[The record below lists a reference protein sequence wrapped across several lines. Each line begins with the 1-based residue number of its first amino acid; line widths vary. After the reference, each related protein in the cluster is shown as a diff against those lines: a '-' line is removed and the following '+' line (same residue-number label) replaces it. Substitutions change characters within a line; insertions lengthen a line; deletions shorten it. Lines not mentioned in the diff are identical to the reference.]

1 MPTTIRLAEQPVKR
15 GLVSFRR
22 RAYNPPEMT
31 LGDSFTWAFKDPQWP
46 GKMLVQGL
54 IALIPII
61 GWMAMLGWLMM
72 AIDNLRA
79 GKTELPRA
87 GFHLERGAAPF
98 FVQVIYG
105 LALSI
110 PGDVFIILAV
120 IIVAANSHSSA
131 AGGAGGALFVLAY
144 LLYFAAALLLR
155 FLYPALFLNTNR
167 HGFAGGMD
175 FQKVWRLSTF
185 NVGSAVIAALL
196 IWVAS
201 IIGGLGVTLCIIPA
215 IFTVP
220 WENAITAGVVIW
232 FEKESGPAS

>member
-1 MPTTIRLAEQPVKR
+1 MTI
-15 GLVSFRR
+15 
-22 RAYNPPEMT
+22 
-31 LGDSFTWAFKDPQWP
+31 GDSFTWAFKDPQWP
-46 GKMLVQGL
+46 GRMLVQGL

-79 GKTELPRA
+79 GKTELPPA

-98 FVQVIYG
+98 FVQLIY
-105 LALSI
+105 ALVLTI
-110 PGDVFIILAV
+110 PGDIFLVLGV
-120 IIVAANSHSSA
+120 IVVAATNQGGSQS
-131 AGGAGGALFVLAY
+131 AGGSIFIVFAY
-144 LLYFAAALLLR
+144 LLYLAAGLLLR
-155 FLYPALFLNTNR
+155 FLYPALILNTNR
-167 HGFAGGMD
+167 RGFSGGMD
-175 FQKVWRLSTF
+175 FQQVWRLSTF

-201 IIGGLGVTLCIIPA
+201 IIGGVGVTLCIIPA

-220 WENAITAGVVIW
+220 WENTIIAGVVIW